1 MSDDDVWGSET
12 IVGEEGNRQGSH
24 LHSELDHEWQARHNQ
39 FHTLGYRDGVE
50 AGKNSSV
57 QEGFNLG
64 YAEATV
70 AGFTWGVARGLTRAF
85 AALPDSL
92 KDTLVGESDV
102 RGHLEAL
109 DSSIYRYSSTDSLRT
124 FHRNINKI
132 REVSVSSSDT
142 VLESQNIEEIGRL
155 DLESQREGGIR
166 MTSFSGGSLLP
177 HSCLNVTNLYRD
189 FLTRLVLIATTSRII
204 HVKEC

>member
-1 MSDDDVWGSET
+1 M
-12 IVGEEGNRQGSH
+12 
-24 LHSELDHEWQARHNQ
+24 
-39 FHTLGYRDGVE
+39 
-50 AGKNSSV
+50 
-57 QEGFNLG
+57 
-64 YAEATV
+64 
-70 AGFTWGVARGLTRAF
+70 
-85 AALPDSL
+85 

>member
-1 MSDDDVWGSET
+1 M
-12 IVGEEGNRQGSH
+12 
-24 LHSELDHEWQARHNQ
+24 
-39 FHTLGYRDGVE
+39 E

-155 DLESQREGGIR
+155 DLESQREGSLDSRGETRSISIVGINR
-166 MTSFSGGSLLP
+166 LP
-177 HSCLNVTNLYRD
+177 ESHSAGAWEVDNGDDAARNELKELEEKVRRE
-189 FLTRLVLIATTSRII
+189 FQLTTIKISDVLTAPNQ
-204 HVKEC
+204 